1 MIGGPSGLG
10 VMILIQSFPATSNT
24 SKSRSPSPARLQLL
38 EGGQLVGGGR
48 RSREL
53 TEARTGFTEGTRLR
67 LQRREGSVRVEAP
80 VCPVRPARWGVLRVP
95 PKSWEAGESE
105 RPGPQRTP
113 VKEASW
119 GLWEEDGEVGGVP
132 YSPALG

>member
-1 MIGGPSGLG
+1 
-10 VMILIQSFPATSNT
+10 MILVQSFPATSNT
-24 SKSRSPSPARLQLL
+24 SKIRSPSPARLQML

-53 TEARTGFTEGTRLR
+53 TEARTGFTERTRLR

-80 VCPVRPARWGVLRVP
+80 VCPVRSCALGRSPRP

-105 RPGPQRTP
+105 RPGPQWTP

-119 GLWEEDGEVGGVP
+119 GLWEEDGEWGE
-132 YSPALG
+132 SLILQL